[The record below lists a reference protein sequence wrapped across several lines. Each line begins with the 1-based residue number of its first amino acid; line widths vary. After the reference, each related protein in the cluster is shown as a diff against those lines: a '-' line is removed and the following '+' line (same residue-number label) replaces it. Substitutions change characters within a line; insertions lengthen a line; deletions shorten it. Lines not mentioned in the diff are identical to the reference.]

1 MERKINA
8 LVITASDS
16 VAVAIEPLPAGDIA
30 LCKIAGNEKEI
41 RVTQDIPI
49 YHKIALV
56 DISEGQPVI
65 KYGKS
70 IGCATKPIKAGD
82 HVHTHNVVSIRE
94 AIAR

>member
-8 LVITASDS
+8 LVIADSDS
-16 VAVAIEPLPAGDIA
+16 VAVTIEPLQAGAMAIF
-30 LCKIAGNEKEI
+30 KVAGAEKEVK
-41 RVTQDIPI
+41 VTQDIPI
-49 YHKIALV
+49 YHKLALV
-56 DISEGQPVI
+56 DIPVGQTVI

-70 IGCATKPIKAGD
+70 IGCATTAIKAGD